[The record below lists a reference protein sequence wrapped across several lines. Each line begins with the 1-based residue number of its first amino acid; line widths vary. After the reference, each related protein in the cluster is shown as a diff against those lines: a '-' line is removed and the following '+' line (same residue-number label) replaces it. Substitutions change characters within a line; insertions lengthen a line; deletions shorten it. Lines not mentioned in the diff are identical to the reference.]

1 MKPIF
6 NLDHE
11 MNGILESDLV
21 KDASIK
27 NVTNKNY
34 SNLSLH
40 VKNLSEMAIELDKRG
55 MCKTAASLLNT
66 AKIIVKESDKNSD
79 VYKIGELYG
88 LV

>member
-6 NLDHE
+6 NLYHE
-11 MNGILESDLV
+11 MSSILESDLV
-21 KDASIK
+21 KEASVNTITSK
-27 NVTNKNY
+27 NH

-55 MCKTAASLLNT
+55 MCKTAASLLTT
-66 AKIIVKESDKNSD
+66 AKMIVRESDKNSD